1 MQQLP
6 LGVRLRDR
14 AVFDSFLPAG
24 NAVTLAQ
31 LRQLAAQPRPGLHW
45 IAGAPGSGKTHL
57 LQAMCAQVALSFAA
71 AYLPLRELCAN
82 GAEALEGWQPL
93 ACLCVDDVDA
103 VIGQSGWERALF
115 ALYRDAEEQG
125 TALLLAAQLPPRQ
138 LEFALP
144 DLGSRCA
151 AGTLHV
157 LQPLNEI
164 QQREALQLRARLR
177 GLELPEETAAYLQRY
192 QRRDMQTLYS
202 LLDTLDQAALSAQR
216 RLTVPF
222 IREVLGRQPAPPP
235 A

>member
-24 NAVTLAQ
+24 NAATLAQ
-31 LRQLAAQPRPGLHW
+31 LRELAMRPRAGLHW

-57 LQAMCAQVALSFAA
+57 LHAVCAQAALSSAA
-71 AYLPLRELCAN
+71 AYLPLHELRAS

-93 ACLCVDDVDA
+93 VCLCVDDVDT
-103 VIGQSGWERALF
+103 VIGLPEWERALF

-125 TALLLAAQLPPRQ
+125 VALLFAAQLPPRQ
-138 LEFALP
+138 LEFVLP
-144 DLGSRCA
+144 DLASRCA

-157 LQPLNEI
+157 LQPLNEV
-164 QQREALQLRARLR
+164 QQRAALQLRARLR
-177 GLELPEETAAYLQRY
+177 GLELPEETAAWLQRY

-222 IREVLGRQPAPPP
+222 IREVLGRQPAPP

>member
-24 NAVTLAQ
+24 NAATLTQ
-31 LRQLAAQPRPGLHW
+31 LRELATRPRPGLHW
-45 IAGAPGSGKTHL
+45 IAGVPGSGKTHL
-57 LQAMCAQVALSFAA
+57 LQAMCAQTALSFAA
-71 AYLPLRELCAN
+71 AYLPLRELRAN
-82 GAEALEGWQPL
+82 GPEALEGWQSP
-93 ACLCVDDVDA
+93 ACLCLDDVDA
-103 VIGQSGWERALF
+103 VIGQPGWERALF

-125 TALLLAAQLPPRQ
+125 TALLFAAQLPPRQ
-138 LEFALP
+138 LDFTLP
-144 DLGSRCA
+144 DLASRCA

-157 LQPLNEI
+157 LQSLNEI
-164 QQREALQLRARLR
+164 EQREALQLRARLR

-222 IREVLGRQPAPPP
+222 IREVLGRQPVPPP